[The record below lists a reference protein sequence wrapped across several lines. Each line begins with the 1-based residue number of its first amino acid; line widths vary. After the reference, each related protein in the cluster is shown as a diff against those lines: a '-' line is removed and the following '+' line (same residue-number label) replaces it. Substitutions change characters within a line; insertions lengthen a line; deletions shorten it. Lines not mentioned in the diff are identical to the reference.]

1 MIIELNDLNDS
12 RLDDFIRLTD
22 VALRKKLETE
32 RGLYLA
38 EGIKVIERSLEAGH
52 RPRAILAAPRWLTD
66 IQAML
71 ERVGECVA
79 DIPIFV
85 TSIDDLEQI
94 TGYRI
99 HRGAMASMNR
109 PPLVDVETFL
119 QNLGQENLGQGP
131 ARIFVLEDLVDHT
144 NVGAI
149 FRSAAALGIDGI
161 LVTQSCADPLYR
173 RSVKVS
179 MGNVFQIPWTRI
191 NNWPRSIE
199 TLHENGWIT
208 ASLAL
213 REDAKPLSEFA
224 ALPEV
229 RDPNSKIAI
238 VLGTEGDGLSSRTIA
253 STHHSV
259 VIPMARQ
266 VDSLN
271 VASAGALAAWE
282 LRIRN

>member
-1 MIIELNDLNDS
+1 MNDLNDS
-12 RLDDFIRLTD
+12 RLDDFVRLTD

-38 EGIKVIERSLEAGH
+38 EGMKVIERSLQAGH
-52 RPRAILAAPRWLTD
+52 RPRAILAAPRWLED

-79 DIPIFV
+79 DVPIFV
-85 TSIDDLEQI
+85 TSIEDLEQI

-109 PPLVDVETFL
+109 PELLDVNTFL
-119 QNLGQENLGQGP
+119 ANIGQGP
-131 ARIFVLEDLVDHT
+131 ARIFVLENLVDHT

-149 FRSAAALGIDGI
+149 FRSAAALGVDGI

-191 NNWPRSIE
+191 NNWPQSIE
-199 TLHENGWIT
+199 ALHDKGWIT

-213 REDAKPLSEFA
+213 RKDAKTLSDFA
-224 ALPEV
+224 QLPEV
-229 RDPNSKIAI
+229 CGPHSKIAI

-253 STHHSV
+253 SSKHSV
-259 VIPMARQ
+259 VIPMAKN

-282 LRIRN
+282 LRVRS